1 MIYYYG
7 AFTQVKILDYIVSV
21 LRSFQLLHAERRPL
35 VHVLAGFLAHDRR
48 HGREGPGRQVHRRRG
63 KMVFLPRTLNV
74 KTVLLLHPF
83 CYNREPQMFSRTVY
97 LWVEVIGYPNG
108 LAVVSY
114 MASFL

>member
-63 KMVFLPRTLNV
+63 KMVFGTSDFKCKDCPSLTPI
-74 KTVLLLHPF
+74 LL
-83 CYNREPQMFSRTVY
+83 QS
-97 LWVEVIGYPNG
+97 
-108 LAVVSY
+108 
-114 MASFL
+114 